1 MYYYSSSDYWFYF
14 WFWYFC
20 GALLSGFIGF
30 AIGASKNKGAVC
42 FWLGFLLGIIGLII
56 DAIIVAN
63 TEDEQKTNIDYYK
76 TYYHNKITQQL
87 NNEKYLRSMTRVC
100 PMCMSTINKYA
111 QICPHCRTNIYEL
124 IANNYQ
130 LNNDEF
136 QKNDM
141 YNSSSPMPDVTN
153 SRTITIKSN
162 KHKTNKIV
170 IRKTEITVKCPHCFT
185 LLTIPAEQKCNTI
198 QCPEC
203 EGLFVPFCK
212 E

>member
-20 GALLSGFIGF
+20 GALLAGFIGF
-30 AIGASKNKGAVC
+30 AIGVSRNKGFVC
-42 FWLGFLLGIIGLII
+42 FWIGFLLGIIGLII
-56 DAIIVAN
+56 DVIIVSN
-63 TEDEQKTNIDYYK
+63 TENEQKTDIDYHK
-76 TYYHNKITQQL
+76 KYHNKIAQI
-87 NNEKYLRSMTRVC
+87 NNERYLSSMTRVC

-124 IANNYQ
+124 LANN
-130 LNNDEF
+130 F
-136 QKNDM
+136 QQNGG
-141 YNSSSPMPDVTN
+141 YNVSSPMPNVAND
-153 SRTITIKSN
+153 
-162 KHKTNKIV
+162 NKIV
-170 IRKTEITVKCPHCFT
+170 IKSRKSKLNKITIKKSEITVQCPHCLM
-185 LLTIPAEQKCNTI
+185 LLKIPVEQKYNTI

>member
-1 MYYYSSSDYWFYF
+1 MYYSSSNYWFYF

-20 GALLSGFIGF
+20 GTLLAGCIGF
-30 AIGASKNKGAVC
+30 AIGASKNKGFVC
-42 FWLGFLLGIIGLII
+42 FWLGFLLGLPGLII
-56 DAIIVAN
+56 DIIIVAN
-63 TEDEQKTNIDYYK
+63 TEDEQKTNTNLLYSNK
-76 TYYHNKITQQL
+76 MTYQI
-87 NNEKYLRSMTRVC
+87 NNEKYLKSMTRVC

-136 QKNDM
+136 QKNSM
-141 YNSSSPMPDVTN
+141 YNSSSPMQDVTN
-153 SRTITIKSN
+153 NRTIIIKSN
-162 KHKTNKIV
+162 KPKTNKIV

-185 LLTIPAEQKCNTI
+185 LLTIPVEQKCNTI

-203 EGLFVPFCK
+203 EGLFVPTCK